1 MTTAHL
7 LTFVSAEEQCSARV
21 TYVFNGSSSSYQGQ
35 GCGIFSAK
43 AFVED
48 LAPEGDKLHVSGIE
62 KRTGRDL
69 ANDKLYRETHQV
81 E

>member
-7 LTFVSAEEQCSARV
+7 LTFVSAEEQWSARV

-43 AFVED
+43 AFLALSQRLPLLGLMFKSHPSHLSID
-48 LAPEGDKLHVSGIE
+48 LVNKCFE
-62 KRTGRDL
+62 K
-69 ANDKLYRETHQV
+69 YHM
-81 E
+81 